1 MNDSESALL
10 QSSLA
15 LVKQRFQAIVGG
27 SPSKAWLLQVHDRES
42 GGTSPIYAL
51 ADGYESPGVESKPST
66 WARLGC
72 PAIGLGVPRF
82 WRTVRLNGSEIL
94 TPIGKEAAELLMSLP
109 VAVQSRLWRG
119 LPAGTNL
126 RTAEGDLLWALAVFE
141 LANANIAYSSLR
153 AVRQTPLTEETAKA
167 FFAPESKLPAD
178 SDWYATLPDF
188 AAASVQAIDILQS
201 WLADV
206 AKQEAEEDGEPP
218 ETAETIQ
225 RRLQE
230 VVKHWQEEHHL
241 RVRLCMEAF
250 PDLRTGLAKW
260 EWDDHKGDC
269 PEWQLA
275 NERLLKRFGAID
287 GEPARWG
294 LRLRPPIMCVRWD
307 EDAAIDLGRAIRDD
321 LFDAARAASPAA
333 PLSGGTPVEPQAET
347 RASGDGQPQL
357 KPCEGK
363 AWSQHKEAV
372 GKNTE
377 LATDRQAYD
386 WFVDEIA
393 DDAGELPSF
402 ANWSRYLRA
411 ARKAMNQSK
420 NGPRIG
426 NETRSVVS
434 VKRIERPRKRI
445 EADR

>member
-178 SDWYATLPDF
+178 SDWYATLPNF

-201 WLADV
+201 WLADEL
-206 AKQEAEEDGEPP
+206 KRETEATSKPP

-230 VVKHWQEEHHL
+230 IVKNCQEEHHL

-321 LFDAARAASPAA
+321 LFDAARSAVADQPVMVATPTAPKGEGPSVEMTDEDKAIALARGEPNGKPAKGKRGRRKGSVASDPVFDQRVFERWAEGRGQFDSFEDVA
-333 PLSGGTPVEPQAET
+333 ISFGLNRDEAWTAKERHRDRLRGKSGKKGTPKGCQ
-347 RASGDGQPQL
+347 GQ
-357 KPCEGK
+357 
-363 AWSQHKEAV
+363 
-372 GKNTE
+372 
-377 LATDRQAYD
+377 
-386 WFVDEIA
+386 
-393 DDAGELPSF
+393 
-402 ANWSRYLRA
+402 
-411 ARKAMNQSK
+411 
-420 NGPRIG
+420 
-426 NETRSVVS
+426 
-434 VKRIERPRKRI
+434 
-445 EADR
+445 